1 MKEMLMIV
9 AASMSKESIMERLN
23 ESLSKY
29 NEAVLLGSEES
40 IKEANEEVFVTTNLF
55 IMNFV
60 SKGDIKNA
68 IQNLKQME
76 EIERAHKFFQTTK
89 N

>member
-29 NEAVLLGSEES
+29 NEAVLLGNEES

-68 IQNLKQME
+68 IKNLKQME
-76 EIERAHKFFQTTK
+76 EIERAHKFFQTPK

>member
-1 MKEMLMIV
+1 MKEMLMLL
-9 AASMSKESIMERLN
+9 AASMSKESVIEKLN
-23 ESLSKY
+23 ESMSQY
-29 NEAVLLGSEES
+29 NEAKLLGNESAIEEAE
-40 IKEANEEVFVTTNLF
+40 KEIFVTTNLF

-68 IQNLKQME
+68 INNIKQMD
-76 EIERAHKFFQTTK
+76 EIERAHKFFQTPK